1 MSSNEASRS
10 ISTKKSVAGWR
21 AAGRPYIPYGGMLR
35 FVLPA
40 LFLVA
45 PALAAERVYD
55 LTIGAARVTVDGRSY
70 DRLAIDGTIPGP
82 LLRFTEGD
90 EAVIRVTNTLDEPTS
105 LHWHGLKLPGIMD
118 GVTGFNG
125 YPGIGPGET
134 FTYRFPI
141 RQSGTYWYHSHT
153 ALQEQDGLY
162 APLVIAPAGGET
174 VKTERDYVVMLS
186 DIHPERGMRIQRNL
200 KVDPG
205 YYNYGKRTLRD
216 FFRDVD
222 RMGLSAALKD
232 RAAWGEMRM
241 DPTDLQDVTGYTYLI
256 NGHSAAANQTL
267 MFNPGEKVRLR
278 FINGNAMSFMDV
290 RIPGLKMI
298 VIAADGSPVQP
309 VPVDEFRMGIG
320 ETYDVVV
327 IPDGDRAYTIF
338 AEAID
343 RSGYVRATLSP
354 REGLEAEVPEMH
366 PRTLLTMEDMGAAHG
381 GMDHGGHDMAGM
393 DHAAMGH
400 GDHGGAIDPA
410 VQAEAVAR
418 GWAAGAPPDTRV
430 LSYADLKALAPN
442 ADTRPPMREIV
453 VTLGGNMERY
463 IWLLNGKRFEDSDPI
478 ELAYGERVR
487 ITYVNETMMAHPMHL
502 HGPHVQAENGQP
514 PDRLPTK
521 HVVIV
526 PPGRTVSVLLT
537 ADEPGDWALHCHLL
551 NHMVSGMMARV
562 SIGEAPSR

>member
-1 MSSNEASRS
+1 MQSLFTHA
-10 ISTKKSVAGWR
+10 VA
-21 AAGRPYIPYGGMLR
+21 LL
-35 FVLPA
+35 VLA
-40 LFLVA
+40 A
-45 PALAAERVYD
+45 PAMAAERAYD
-55 LTIGAARVTVDGRSY
+55 LTIGETSVTIDGKTY
-70 DRLAIDGTIPGP
+70 EKLAINGSIPGP
-82 LLRFTEGD
+82 LLSFTEGD
-90 EAVIRVTNTLDEPTS
+90 EAVIRVTNTMDEPTS

-134 FTYRFPI
+134 FTYRFTI

-153 ALQEQDGLY
+153 GLQEQDGIY
-162 APLVIAPAGGET
+162 APLVIAPMGGET

-186 DIHPERGMRIQRNL
+186 DIHPESGARIQRNL

-205 YYNYGKRTLRD
+205 YYNYGKRTLGD
-216 FFRDVD
+216 FIRDVD
-222 RMGLSAALKD
+222 AMGLSAALKD
-232 RAAWGEMRM
+232 RAQWGEMRM
-241 DPTDLQDVTGYTYLI
+241 DPTDLADVTGYTYLI

-267 MFNPGEKVRLR
+267 LFSPGEKVRLR

-298 VIAADGSPVQP
+298 VVAADGSPVQP

-338 AEAID
+338 AESID

-354 REGLEAEVPEMH
+354 REGLSAEVPAMH
-366 PRTLLTMEDMGAAHG
+366 PRALLTMADMGAAHG
-381 GMDHGGHDMAGM
+381 GMDHGDGGDAMSGMDHSAMGHDMTGRDM
-393 DHAAMGH
+393 TGQQHAAGH
-400 GDHGGAIDPA
+400 GGHGGAMDPD
-410 VQAEAVAR
+410 VVAEAQAM
-418 GWAAGAPPDTRV
+418 GWEAGAPPDARV
-430 LSYADLKALAPN
+430 LSYADLKALVPN
-442 ADTRPPMREIV
+442 ADTRPPVREIT

-463 IWLLNGKRFEDSDPI
+463 IWLLNGKPFEDSDPI
-478 ELAYGERVR
+478 ALRYGERVR

-514 PDRLPTK
+514 PERLPTK

-526 PPGRTVSVLLT
+526 PPGKTVSVLLT

-551 NHMVSGMMARV
+551 NHMVSGMMAKV
-562 SIGEAPSR
+562 SIGEAPAR

>member
-1 MSSNEASRS
+1 
-10 ISTKKSVAGWR
+10 
-21 AAGRPYIPYGGMLR
+21 MLPFAR
-35 FVLPA
+35 PA
-40 LFLVA
+40 LFLLVLA
-45 PALAAERVYD
+45 LPAAAAERTYD
-55 LTIGAARVTVDGRSY
+55 LTIGEVSVTVDGKTY
-70 DRLAIDGTIPGP
+70 DKLAINGSIPGP
-82 LLRFTEGD
+82 LLSFTEGD

-105 LHWHGLKLPGIMD
+105 LHWHGLKLPGKMD

-134 FTYRFPI
+134 FEYRFPI

-153 ALQEQDGLY
+153 GLQEQDGIY
-162 APLVIAPAGGET
+162 APLVIAPKTGET
-174 VKTERDYVVMLS
+174 VKAERDYVVMLS
-186 DIHPERGMRIQRNL
+186 DIHPESGERILRNL

-205 YYNYGKRTLRD
+205 YYNYGKRTLGD

-222 RMGLSAALKD
+222 RDGLSAALKD

-267 MFNPGEKVRLR
+267 KFNPGEKVRLR

-320 ETYDVVV
+320 ETYDVIV
-327 IPDGDRAYTIF
+327 IPDGDKAYTIF

-343 RSGYVRATLSP
+343 RSGFVRATLSP
-354 REGLEAEVPEMH
+354 REGMEAEVPEMH
-366 PRTLLTMEDMGAAHG
+366 RRALLTMEDMGAAHA
-381 GMDHGGHDMAGM
+381 GMDHGQGHDMAGM

-400 GDHGGAIDPA
+400 EGHGEAMDPEVAKEAI
-410 VQAEAVAR
+410 AR
-418 GWAAGAPPDTRV
+418 GWASGAPPESKV
-430 LSYADLKALAPN
+430 LSYEDLKALVPN
-442 ADTRPPMREIV
+442 ADVRPPVREIT

-463 IWLLNGKRFEDSDPI
+463 TWHLNGKPFEDSDPI
-478 ELAYGERVR
+478 LLNYGERVR

-514 PDRLPTK
+514 PERLPTK

-551 NHMVSGMMARV
+551 DHMVSGMMAKV
-562 SIGEAPSR
+562 SIPAPGPEPVTR

>member
-1 MSSNEASRS
+1 MHR
-10 ISTKKSVAGWR
+10 TF
-21 AAGRPYIPYGGMLR
+21 AAL
-35 FVLPA
+35 LA
-40 LFLVA
+40 LTALAA
-45 PALAAERVYD
+45 PATAAERVYE
-55 LTIGAARVTVDGRSY
+55 LSIGEVSVTIDGKSH
-70 DRLAIDGTIPGP
+70 DKLAINGTIPGP

-90 EAVIRVTNTLDEPTS
+90 EAVIRVTNTMDEPTS

-153 ALQEQDGLY
+153 GLQEQDGIY

-186 DIHPERGMRIQRNL
+186 DIHPESGERIMRNL

-205 YYNYGKRTLRD
+205 YYNYGKRTLSD

-222 RMGLSAALKD
+222 DRGLSAALKD

-241 DPTDLQDVTGYTYLI
+241 DPTDLADVTGYTYLI

-267 MFNPGEKVRLR
+267 MFSPGEKVRLR

-327 IPDGDRAYTIF
+327 IPDGGRAYTIF
-338 AEAID
+338 AESID
-343 RSGYVRATLSP
+343 RSGYARATLSP
-354 REGLEAEVPEMH
+354 REGMSAEVPDMH
-366 PRTLLTMEDMGAAHG
+366 PRALLTMADMGAAHG
-381 GMDHGGHDMAGM
+381 DMDHGDMDHGDMDHGGMKPDEGGMDHAAMGHDMAGM
-393 DHAAMGH
+393 DHSAM
-400 GDHGGAIDPA
+400 DPA
-410 VQAEAVAR
+410 VVAQAQAM
-418 GWAAGAPPDTRV
+418 GWDAGAPPDTKV
-430 LSYADLKALAPN
+430 LSYADLKALVPN
-442 ADTRPPMREIV
+442 ADTRPPVREIT

-463 IWLLNGKRFEDSDPI
+463 IWLLNGKPFEDSDPI
-478 ELAYGERVR
+478 ALQYGERVR

-514 PDRLPTK
+514 PERLPTK

-526 PPGRTVSVLLT
+526 PPGKTVSVLLT
-537 ADEPGDWALHCHLL
+537 ADEPGEWALHCHLL
-551 NHMVSGMMARV
+551 NHMAAGMMAKV
-562 SIGEAPSR
+562 SINEAPAR